1 MFYVSSYSL
10 ATYLFCHSKR
20 VVVPLGLRIFVH
32 TVIVVVLCYRCP
44 TFVARSLFFPFHHL
58 SCMLFPASVGFN
70 SPPASPPAITC
81 PTHSR
86 IRVVVTWCNR
96 FEAARVARCFT
107 TRNFRSD
114 VASSS
119 SSHRA
124 VVGRDRYPIVCRGN
138 DDNSRRPDT
147 TCEKSA
153 KNYYRRRFRH
163 VFPVV

>member
-70 SPPASPPAITC
+70 FPPPRLPARHNMSDALAY
-81 PTHSR
+81 PRGRDVMQSFRSR
-86 IRVVVTWCNR
+86 PCRAVFYDEKFPLRRSVVVFVTPR
-96 FEAARVARCFT
+96 R
-107 TRNFRSD
+107 
-114 VASSS
+114 
-119 SSHRA
+119 
-124 VVGRDRYPIVCRGN
+124 
-138 DDNSRRPDT
+138 RRPG
-147 TCEKSA
+147 SIP
-153 KNYYRRRFRH
+153 NRLSW
-163 VFPVV
+163 